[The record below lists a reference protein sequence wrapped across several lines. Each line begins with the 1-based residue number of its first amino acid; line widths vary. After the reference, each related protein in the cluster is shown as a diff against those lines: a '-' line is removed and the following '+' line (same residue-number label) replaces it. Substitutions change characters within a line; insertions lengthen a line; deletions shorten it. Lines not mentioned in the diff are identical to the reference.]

1 MKDEYAFR
9 GENKPSINIRY
20 LIVLVEARVQ
30 SWKKKGGGGEQGL
43 NSVL

>member
-20 LIVLVEARVQ
+20 LIVLVEAKVQ
-30 SWKKKGGGGEQGL
+30 SWKKKGGGEQGL